1 MHPRVY
7 EAAQS
12 LVGRVDAI
20 YVPTDNTVVSA
31 LESVIKVGEDFK
43 IPVIVGE
50 VDGVRRGALATI
62 GIDYYALGMQ
72 TADIAAR
79 ILKGEAKPNDTPI
92 EYLEDIQIALNM
104 SAAERMGAEIP
115 EDLIDDAYE
124 VIR

>member
-1 MHPRVY
+1 
-7 EAAQS
+7 
-12 LVGRVDAI
+12 
-20 YVPTDNTVVSA
+20 
-31 LESVIKVGEDFK
+31 VIKVGEDFK

-92 EYLEDIQIALNM
+92 EYPEDIQIALNM